1 MEAPWGQLLLHL
13 LHSPLLAPAPAQSL
27 QWVNMQSMFTEF
39 TNEQIVPLDSLSY
52 LTYTKLL

>member
-1 MEAPWGQLLLHL
+1 METPWEQLLLHL

-27 QWVNMQSMFTEF
+27 QWVSMQSMFAEF